1 MYRTEKEKRQKE
13 RKVEK
18 EKKKLNGV
26 QWIEKE
32 ERQKKKKK
40 KKKNKINPKE
50 KRRVIGGRE
59 KESDLTRLVGPSHVC
74 LFMKMPWKLRFD
86 NLKTPKMCFQFP

>member
-1 MYRTEKEKRQKE
+1 MECSELRKKRD
-13 RKVEK
+13 
-18 EKKKLNGV
+18 
-26 QWIEKE
+26 
-32 ERQKKKKK
+32 KKKKK
-40 KKKNKINPKE
+40 KNPKE

-74 LFMKMPWKLRFD
+74 LFTKMPWKLRFD